1 MIPNTANSQK
11 IPHINI
17 ELFLN
22 EGNQILCYMNR
33 NIPGNSFFLLAICLR
48 NEGLLFD

>member
-11 IPHINI
+11 IPRINI

-22 EGNQILCYMNR
+22 EGNPILCYMNR
-33 NIPGNSFFLLAICLR
+33 NIPGNSFFFIGNLLKK
-48 NEGLLFD
+48 